1 MKYHFIKDM
10 VLKGAVK
17 FQYISCDERIADVL
31 TNPLS
36 VMKYGYFRDKL
47 SIEENFSLTK
57 REC

>member
-1 MKYHFIKDM
+1 MK
-10 VLKGAVK
+10 GEVK
-17 FQYISCDERIADVL
+17 IQYISCDERIVDML

-47 SIEENFSLTK
+47 SMEENLSLAK